1 MFLHEFIYEM
11 KCVLRQKTELFWVLI
26 FPMILGS
33 MFFFAFGKINENTEN
48 FHTIPVAVCVEE
60 NADSH
65 PFKDILE
72 LLSKEGDTP
81 LLELV
86 YTDWEDAA
94 RQLDENT
101 VRGIFKLDQNVSLS
115 CAPLEQS
122 SQNSSLSIEQSIL
135 ESILR
140 EYQTNSSAISDIA
153 RTHPEHLK
161 NALSLLEED
170 AEYGTKL
177 ELSSGNM
184 DSLIQYYFNLIAMAC
199 LFTSFA
205 GSQIAIK
212 NQANL
217 SPLGAKKCISPN
229 GKFISVTAQL
239 FSCLITQFFCVAVN
253 ILYLFFVLKIEFGA
267 SLPWIFLT
275 SFIGCI
281 MGIGFGFFIGSIG
294 KVSEASKM
302 GIMISSSLLCCFLSG
317 LMIDNMRPMIE
328 SACPVINDINP
339 AVLISDS
346 FLTLNIYG
354 ASPRYAANLAGLL
367 IYTLLFVIAGC
378 LMVRRKTYASL

>member
-1 MFLHEFIYEM
+1 
-11 KCVLRQKTELFWVLI
+11 
-26 FPMILGS
+26 
-33 MFFFAFGKINENTEN
+33 
-48 FHTIPVAVCVEE
+48 
-60 NADSH
+60 
-65 PFKDILE
+65 
-72 LLSKEGDTP
+72 
-81 LLELV
+81 
-86 YTDWEDAA
+86 
-94 RQLDENT
+94 
-101 VRGIFKLDQNVSLS
+101 
-115 CAPLEQS
+115 
-122 SQNSSLSIEQSIL
+122 
-135 ESILR
+135 
-140 EYQTNSSAISDIA
+140 
-153 RTHPEHLK
+153 
-161 NALSLLEED
+161 
-170 AEYGTKL
+170 
-177 ELSSGNM
+177 M

-212 NQANL
+212 SQANL

-239 FSCLITQFFCVAVN
+239 LSCLITQFFCVAVN

-267 SLPWIFLT
+267 SLPWILLT

-294 KVSEASKM
+294 KVSEASKT

-317 LMIDNMRPMIE
+317 LMIGNMRPLIE
-328 SACPVINDINP
+328 SACPVINDVNP

-367 IYTLLFVIAGC
+367 IYTLIFVTAGC

>member
-11 KCVLRQKTELFWVLI
+11 KCVLRQKDELFWVLI
-26 FPMILGS
+26 FPIILGS

-60 NADSH
+60 GADSH
-65 PFKDILE
+65 PLKDILE

-94 RQLDENT
+94 RQLGENT

-115 CAPLEQS
+115 CSPLEQS
-122 SQNSSLSIEQSIL
+122 GQNSSLSIEQSIL

-153 RTHPEHLK
+153 KTHPERLK
-161 NALSLLEED
+161 NVLSLLEED

-212 NQANL
+212 SQANL

-239 FSCLITQFFCVAVN
+239 LSCLITQFFCVAVN

-267 SLPWIFLT
+267 SLPWILLT

-294 KVSEASKM
+294 KVSEASKT

-317 LMIDNMRPMIE
+317 LMIGNMRPLIE
-328 SACPVINDINP
+328 SACPVINDVNP

-367 IYTLLFVIAGC
+367 IYTLIFVTAGC